1 MYCNIKI
8 LRSKVP
14 VTTHEWQFAQK
25 ILTIRSDNIPD
36 KKGGSDVMC
45 TQNELNVVA
54 SEVVAATVAL
64 LQDKIYKIILYGSYA
79 RGDFTNESDVDIMI
93 ILNCNKEEVTK
104 YRRDISRVSS
114 RIGLKNDVEVS
125 LLLRDRETFEY
136 SENKVPFYTNIQK
149 EGITLYG

>member
-1 MYCNIKI
+1 
-8 LRSKVP
+8 
-14 VTTHEWQFAQK
+14 
-25 ILTIRSDNIPD
+25 
-36 KKGGSDVMC
+36 MC

-114 RIGLKNDVEVS
+114 RIGLKNDIEVS